1 MNPAT
6 ILGIIITLYE
16 ETQRLAALAQ
26 ELQAKLDEC
35 EASQATDETSIAL

>member
-35 EASQATDETSIAL
+35 EKAAESDIPAD